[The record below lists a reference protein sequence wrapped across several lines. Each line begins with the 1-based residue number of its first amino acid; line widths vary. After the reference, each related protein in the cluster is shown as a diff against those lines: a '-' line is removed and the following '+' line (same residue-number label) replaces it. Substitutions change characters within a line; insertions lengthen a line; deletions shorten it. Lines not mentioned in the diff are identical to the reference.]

1 MVAAVGTATGE
12 GPAGRAP
19 ARPAPR
25 QPARPATSRPSSW
38 YLLPAAA
45 FFGFFAAFPLVLVVY
60 LSFTAWEGIG
70 DPVLVGFDNWVR
82 LLGDQRILDVIGTTL
97 LLVVLGWATQTP
109 MALLLGVW
117 AAGPQRNRAVLSS
130 IFFLP
135 LLLSSAAIAL
145 MWSRILD
152 PYFGLAAEFGPFK
165 NILGTPSGAIAAI
178 VFVTGWQFI
187 PFHMLLY
194 QAAARNV
201 PKSLYDAAT
210 VDGATRWHMFWYI
223 TLPQLRNTIITSSTI
238 MIVGSLTYFET
249 ILLLTNG
256 GPGSATYTVPF
267 EMYIRGFRS
276 FEFGYASAIATVL
289 VVVAT
294 AISLLIV
301 KFSGF
306 AKMRSTLEGL

>member
-1 MVAAVGTATGE
+1 MVATVGATTGK
-12 GPAGRAP
+12 GAGGAP
-19 ARPAPR
+19 ARPRSR
-25 QPARPATSRPSSW
+25 QSARPATSRPSSW
-38 YLLPAAA
+38 YLAPAAL

-60 LSFTAWEGIG
+60 LSFTSWEGIG
-70 DPVLVGFDNWVR
+70 DPVLVGAENWVR
-82 LLGDQRILDVIGTTL
+82 LLGDNRVLDVIGTTL

-117 AAGPQRNRAVLSS
+117 AAGHQRNRAILSS

-135 LLLSSAAIAL
+135 LLLSTAAIAL
-145 MWSRILD
+145 MFNRLFD
-152 PYFGLAAEFGPFK
+152 PYFGLAAEFGPFQ
-165 NILGTPSGAIAAI
+165 NILGTGPGALAAI

-194 QAAARNV
+194 QAAARNI
-201 PKSLYDAAT
+201 PKVLYDAALM
-210 VDGATRWHMFWYI
+210 DGATGFQQFRHI
-223 TLPQLRNTIITSSTI
+223 TLPQLKNTVITSSTI
-238 MIVGSLTYFET
+238 MVVGSLTYFET

-294 AISLLIV
+294 AVSLVIV

-306 AKMRSTLEGL
+306 TKMRSTMEGM

>member
-1 MVAAVGTATGE
+1 VVATVGATTGK
-12 GPAGRAP
+12 GAGTAP
-19 ARPAPR
+19 ARPRTR
-25 QPARPATSRPSSW
+25 QSARPATSRPSSW
-38 YLLPAAA
+38 YLAPAAL
-45 FFGFFAAFPLVLVVY
+45 FFGVFAAFPLVLVVY
-60 LSFTAWEGIG
+60 LSFTSWEGIG
-70 DPVLVGFDNWVR
+70 DPALVGAENWVR
-82 LLGDQRILDVIGTTL
+82 LLGDQRVLDVIGTTL

-117 AAGPQRNRAVLSS
+117 AAGHQRNRAILSS

-135 LLLSSAAIAL
+135 LLLSTAAIAL
-145 MWSRILD
+145 MFNRLFD
-152 PYFGLAAEFGPFK
+152 PYFGLAAELGPFQ
-165 NILGTPSGAIAAI
+165 NLLGTGPGALTAI

-194 QAAARNV
+194 QAAARNI
-201 PKSLYDAAT
+201 PKVLYDAALM
-210 VDGATRWHMFWYI
+210 DGATRYQQFRHV
-223 TLPQLRNTIITSSTI
+223 TLPQLKNTIITSSTI

-294 AISLLIV
+294 AISLIIV

-306 AKMRSTLEGL
+306 AKMRSTMEGM